1 MLRRIK
7 NLWELSRYL
16 PEESTGT
23 LIPGENYKKP
33 KKKLATIIEM
43 EKPLDLFPSE
53 EDHDYPSERP
63 PAD

>member
-7 NLWELSRYL
+7 NLWELSRFI

-23 LIPGENYKKP
+23 LIPGETYKKP

-43 EKPLDLFPSE
+43 EKPLDFFPNA
-53 EDHDYPSERP
+53 EDDDNPSK
-63 PAD
+63 